1 MAKHYKN
8 QNQNKIIP
16 IKSAREKGKRYKT
29 SQKSGSRFTASVF
42 SRGWKAV
49 RGAVTSAGAAVA
61 SVFVKCGEFIGSGL
75 RRQNGRSAR
84 STRGSRY
91 QPRFGQAQK
100 PVRTEPPAS
109 TEKTAPVRLKHG
121 RAAREESGRDSVP
134 AAVVPK
140 EKKHEKPVRL
150 DKSGKRKKLK
160 KVNPLTLPENLPS
173 SAQLENELNHA
184 RNKRDNNRLVRNT
197 VFALITV
204 AAAAVLVATLFLPI
218 LQIYG
223 TSMTP
228 TLSEGEIVVSVKG
241 SAFERGDVISF
252 YYNNKILVKRIIA
265 FEGEYVNID
274 DEGKVF
280 LNNKVIEEPYLTE
293 QAFGECDLKLPYQ
306 VPAGKIF
313 VLGDHRKTSVDSR
326 SSVMG
331 CVSEEQIV
339 GKIVFR
345 VWPLDRLGEIG

>member
-173 SAQLENELNHA
+173 SAQLENELNHDVLIIGWDDSFPTETFPVPA
-184 RNKRDNNRLVRNT
+184 AD
-197 VFALITV
+197 FADL
-204 AAAAVLVATLFLPI
+204 
-218 LQIYG
+218 
-223 TSMTP
+223 
-228 TLSEGEIVVSVKG
+228 
-241 SAFERGDVISF
+241 R
-252 YYNNKILVKRIIA
+252 
-265 FEGEYVNID
+265 NID
-274 DEGKVF
+274 D
-280 LNNKVIEEPYLTE
+280 P
-293 QAFGECDLKLPYQ
+293 DLVGGGDRGFRK
-306 VPAGKIF
+306 G
-313 VLGDHRKTSVDSR
+313 LG
-326 SSVMG
+326 
-331 CVSEEQIV
+331 I
-339 GKIVFR
+339 
-345 VWPLDRLGEIG
+345 